1 MADFLVVT
9 IGERLMVENIT
20 YKLEEDVRG
29 GRCPLPMLRAK
40 RALSKVEPGE
50 VVLVVSTDPSSHDD
64 FLAMLKHLPHSLKRY
79 AEEKCSIEHYDKEF
93 HFYIE
98 KGAE

>member
-1 MADFLVVT
+1 MS
-9 IGERLMVENIT
+9 ENIT
-20 YKLEEDVRG
+20 YKVEEDVRG

-40 RALSKVEPGE
+40 RALSKVEVGD
-50 VVLVVSTDPSSHDD
+50 VVLVISTDPSSHDD
-64 FLAMLKHLPHSLKRY
+64 FLTMLKHLPHTLNYFS
-79 AEEKCSIEHYDKEF
+79 EEKCMIEHYDKEF